1 MSRSYSFRVPASTSN
16 LGAGFDALSL
26 ALERYLRV
34 TLEIEPF
41 PSSPR
46 RGGCAEGADGVVSS
60 GKTSAELTTPA
71 LRATPPLRGGE
82 YSDCEIIAQGVDAAS
97 IPTTADNLILRVAT
111 SVSARRNRPLPPFR
125 MIIDNEIPL
134 ARGMGSSAAAI
145 IAGITCYEL
154 ATKERLTEQDI
165 FRYAREFESH
175 PDNLA
180 AALRGG
186 LVVATE
192 SPDADVLIAKLTV
205 ADGAKAVVVIPG
217 FELST
222 EKARAVL
229 PQSYSRRDAVY
240 NIQRSALTIAALTT
254 GNWTLL
260 REAMRDRIHQPYR
273 APLIPGFE
281 EILALD
287 VPGLLGV
294 ALSGAG
300 PTVFA
305 FAEAGQAETAGRAIA
320 NVFEKHGVSAIP
332 HFVSIDT
339 VGRYIDPS

>member
-1 MSRSYSFRVPASTSN
+1 MSRSFSFRIPSSTSN

-26 ALERYLRV
+26 ALQKYLRIH
-34 TLEIEPF
+34 IEVE
-41 PSSPR
+41 
-46 RGGCAEGADGVVSS
+46 GCNF
-60 GKTSAELTTPA
+60 
-71 LRATPPLRGGE
+71 
-82 YSDCEIIAQGVDAAS
+82 EIIGRGVDAGL
-97 IPTTADNLILRVAT
+97 IPTTGDNLILRVAN
-111 SVSARRNRPLPPFR
+111 SVARQRNRSLPAFR
-125 MIIDNEIPL
+125 MLIDNEIPL

-154 ATKERLTEQDI
+154 ATGDKLTQGEI
-165 FRYAREFESH
+165 FNYTREFESH

-186 LVVATE
+186 LVAATE
-192 SPDADVLIAKLTV
+192 SADGEVLIAKLQV
-205 ADGAKAVVVIPG
+205 ADGAEAILVIPA

-229 PQSYSRRDAVY
+229 PQTYSRKDVVY

-254 GNWTLL
+254 GNWPLL

-273 APLIPGFE
+273 SGLIPGFE
-281 EILALD
+281 EILALNT
-287 VPGLLGV
+287 PGLLGV

-305 FAEAGQAETAGRAIA
+305 LARGPETDGVGRMIA
-320 NVFEKHGVSAIP
+320 NVFKKHGVEATP
-332 HFVSIDT
+332 LTVNIDNE
-339 VGRYIDPS
+339 GRTIQ

>member
-1 MSRSYSFRVPASTSN
+1 MSHSFSFRVPASTSN

-26 ALERYLRV
+26 ALCRYLR
-34 TLEIEPF
+34 I
-41 PSSPR
+41 
-46 RGGCAEGADGVVSS
+46 AVSS
-60 GKTSAELTTPA
+60 APST
-71 LRATPPLRGGE
+71 
-82 YSDCEIIAQGVDAAS
+82 EIIARGVDAGS
-97 IPTTADNLILRVAT
+97 IPPTPDNLILRVAR
-111 SVSARRNRPLPPFR
+111 SVALQRKRPLPTFR
-125 MIIDNEIPL
+125 MTVENEIPL

-154 ATKERLTEQDI
+154 AVDDRLSEQEI
-165 FRYAREFESH
+165 FRYAHEFESH

-186 LVVATE
+186 LVAATA
-192 SPDADVLIAKLTV
+192 SADEGVSIAKLQV
-205 ADGAKAVVVIPG
+205 AEGAKAIVVIPE

-229 PQSYSRRDAVY
+229 PQTYSRQDAVY
-240 NIQRSALTIAALTT
+240 NIQRSALTIAALTQ
-254 GNWTLL
+254 GNWPLV

-281 EILALD
+281 EILALAT
-287 VPGLLGV
+287 PGLLGV

-305 FAEAGQAETAGRAIA
+305 LAEPGATENVGRAIA
-320 NVFEKHGVSAIP
+320 NVFVKHGVKATP
-332 HFVSIDT
+332 LTVNIDNE
-339 VGRYIDPS
+339 GRTIAA

>member
-26 ALERYLRV
+26 ALERYLRIV
-34 TLEIEPF
+34 LEI
-41 PSSPR
+41 
-46 RGGCAEGADGVVSS
+46 DG
-60 GKTSAELTTPA
+60 
-71 LRATPPLRGGE
+71 RAT
-82 YSDCEIIAQGVDAAS
+82 EIIPRGVDADS
-97 IPTTADNLILRVAT
+97 IPQTHDNLILRVAN
-111 SVSARRNRPLPPFR
+111 SVAAQRKQPLPQFR
-125 MIIDNEIPL
+125 MTIDNEIPL

-154 ATKERLTEQDI
+154 AAEDRLSEAEI
-165 FRYAREFESH
+165 FRYAHEFESH

-186 LVVATE
+186 LVAATE
-192 SPDADVLIAKLTV
+192 SGEGNVLIAKLRV
-205 ADGAKAVVVIPG
+205 AGGATAIVVIPA

-222 EKARAVL
+222 EKARSVL
-229 PQSYSRRDAVY
+229 PQTYSRKDAVY

-254 GNWTLL
+254 GDWPLL

-273 APLIPGFE
+273 APLIPGFD
-281 EILALD
+281 EILALTA
-287 VPGLLGV
+287 PGLLGV

-305 FAEAGQAETAGRAIA
+305 LAKPADAENVGRVIV
-320 NVFEKHGVSAIP
+320 NVFQKHGVKATPMI
-332 HFVSIDT
+332 VNIDT
-339 VGRYIDPS
+339 EGRVIATV